1 MRVAVIGVG
10 DMGAEMIPHLVET
23 DFEIVAYDK
32 LPERLQLAKDA
43 GAKVAGSVAEAA
55 TGADVV
61 IQLTMSDDI
70 PDVLIGEQG
79 ALTVVKPG
87 AIVVVTSTTTP
98 QMLNRVIEAAPAGVE
113 VVDAPIV
120 GGVRYAR
127 EKSVTFLLG
136 GSEQVA
142 SKLDPVL
149 SVMGIIRYVGKSG
162 NGVAYK
168 LITNVAIMAAEA
180 GLREALDLADEL
192 DMDYELSLDLMSVG
206 PMAAVVS
213 RTRHQQPASAASLRR
228 GRRHPALGGQRSR
241 ACPADLR
248 GRAGTPVGGR
258 ACQGG
263 LRSRLRRP
271 DAQDDGPQQLI
282 DHQNR

>member
-70 PDVLIGEQG
+70 PDVLLGEQG
-79 ALTVVKPG
+79 ALAVVKPG

-113 VVDAPIV
+113 VVDARSWVACATP
-120 GGVRYAR
+120 AR
-127 EKSVTFLLG
+127 
-136 GSEQVA
+136 
-142 SKLDPVL
+142 
-149 SVMGIIRYVGKSG
+149 
-162 NGVAYK
+162 
-168 LITNVAIMAAEA
+168 
-180 GLREALDLADEL
+180 
-192 DMDYELSLDLMSVG
+192 
-206 PMAAVVS
+206 S
-213 RTRHQQPASAASLRR
+213 RSPSCWAAAS
-228 GRRHPALGGQRSR
+228 
-241 ACPADLR
+241 
-248 GRAGTPVGGR
+248 
-258 ACQGG
+258 
-263 LRSRLRRP
+263 RLPPSSIRCCR
-271 DAQDDGPQQLI
+271 
-282 DHQNR
+282 

>member
-1 MRVAVIGVG
+1 MTTRVAVIGIG
-10 DMGAEMIPHLVET
+10 DMGAEMVPHLVET

-32 LPERLQLAKDA
+32 VPERLQLAKDA

-55 TGADVV
+55 TNADVV
-61 IQLTMSDDI
+61 LQLTMSDDI
-70 PDVLIGEQG
+70 PDVLLGEQG
-79 ALTVVKPG
+79 ALAVAKQG

-98 QMLNRVIEAAPAGVE
+98 QMLTRVIEAAPAGVD

-136 GSEQVA
+136 GSEELA
-142 SKLDPVL
+142 TKLDPVL
-149 SVMGIIRYVGKSG
+149 SVLGIIRYVGKSG
-162 NGVAYK
+162 SGVAYK

-213 RTRHQQPASAASLRR
+213 RALDTSNPRPLRR
-228 GRRHPALGGQRSR
+228 SAEDDDTLLAAVSDPERILPISVA
-241 ACPADLR
+241 AR
-248 GRAGTPVGGR
+248 GRLWEAVHAKEGFD
-258 ACQGG
+258 
-263 LRSRLRRP
+263 P
-271 DAQDDGPQQLI
+271 DFVDLTRKTTARD
-282 DHQNR
+282 N